1 MASPALTAHLRAVS
15 LFLSFAFGVVGMSLG
30 INALAKSHHQKHE
43 IRNAAPQ
50 GAVVS
55 INTHDV
61 LASGVVVTVVCG
73 LIALTSFLSASH
85 GFITRR
91 SKSVISRRTAP
102 MVAGAVLGFLT
113 IWLFA
118 TLVPF
123 TDFVAR
129 RHSKVSATLGGVPI
143 PANVIQSVQQAL
155 GVTPVYHKIHY
166 LRNATIL
173 PWFAFLFG
181 GTSSALSIAAAR
193 SFVPGAGTEYPVV
206 DEKAAGDAAA
216 GTTAAAAPADTKNA
230 DGS

>member
-91 SKSVISRRTAP
+91 SKSVLSRRTAP

-166 LRNATIL
+166 REHLIL
-173 PWFAFLFG
+173 KFY
-181 GTSSALSIAAAR
+181 TSRLALCLPRSVPRLASACHRARASPLPPLLGPGHLPALSKH
-193 SFVPGAGTEYPVV
+193 TL
-206 DEKAAGDAAA
+206 
-216 GTTAAAAPADTKNA
+216 T
-230 DGS
+230 